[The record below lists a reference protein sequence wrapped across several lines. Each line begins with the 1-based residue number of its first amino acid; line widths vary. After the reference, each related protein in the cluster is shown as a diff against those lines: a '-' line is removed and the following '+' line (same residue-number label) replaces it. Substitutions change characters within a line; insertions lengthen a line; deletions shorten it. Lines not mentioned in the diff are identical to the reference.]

1 MEIYWRCIGDVLELY
16 YREIGIEYDVKGRI
30 VLHCTKK
37 MRKDCVVFGKVVY
50 LHSVIRYIQRL
61 DKFEDEENTVDIG
74 YHCDGFCDCTDWRQ
88 LLYA

>member
-1 MEIYWRCIGDVLELY
+1 
-16 YREIGIEYDVKGRI
+16 
-30 VLHCTKK
+30 

-50 LHSVIRYIQRL
+50 LHSVIRSIQRL

-74 YHCDGFCDCTDWRQ
+74 YHCDGFCDRTDWRQ